1 MNPKQTLEN
10 IPITDTISL
19 YVAEATRTPLLSH
32 IEEQQLMQ
40 HIERA
45 RKAARKLE
53 TLASEHTQQY
63 RELQNLVQRG
73 RQARS
78 RLITANTRLVLHV
91 AQKYRGLGVPL
102 SDLIQEGNLGLMRAI
117 EKFDY
122 RRGNRFST
130 YATWWIRQNILRAL
144 TQQSRTVRLPN
155 YLRAKYSKIQRTI
168 QDYEC
173 RHGTQPTHREIAST
187 LGMSEFAV
195 RKILSATQVA
205 ISLNFTVD
213 EDATSLQ
220 DNLPDHTIVHPHRQ
234 MCCIELMHAVQDAL
248 CTLPARQARILTLRY
263 GLLGSKPHSRKE
275 IGEKVGLNRER
286 VRQLEVEA
294 LNHLRRC
301 GYTPRLHDFLD

>member
-19 YVAEATRTPLLSH
+19 YVAEATRTPLLSRL
-32 IEEQQLMQ
+32 EEQQLMQ

-45 RKAARKLE
+45 RTAVRKLNM
-53 TLASEHTQQY
+53 LPDHHTRQHQ
-63 RELQNLVQRG
+63 ELQDLVYHG
-73 RQARS
+73 KQARS

-102 SDLIQEGNLGLMRAI
+102 SDLIQEGNLGLMHAI

-144 TQQSRTVRLPN
+144 TQQSRAVRLPN
-155 YLRAKYSKIQRTI
+155 HLHAKYRKIQQVI
-168 QDYEC
+168 QDYEH
-173 RHGTQPTHREIAST
+173 RHGTQPTYREIAST
-187 LGMSEFAV
+187 LGMSAFAV
-195 RKILSATQVA
+195 RNILTVA
-205 ISLNFTVD
+205 QSTLSLNVTMED
-213 EDATSLQ
+213 DATSLQ
-220 DNLPDHTIVHPHRQ
+220 DSLPDDTIVHPQ
-234 MCCIELMHAVQDAL
+234 QQISWMELVNAVQDAL

-263 GLLGSKPHSRKE
+263 GLQGNKPHSRKE

-294 LNHLRRC
+294 INYLRYCRC
-301 GYTPRLHDFLD
+301 TPQLHDFFD